1 MIEKIIIECMAFE
14 MNNKKT
20 PTLIV
25 VSKKQYKKFKNNL
38 KKSFNHNDRIHKNI
52 ALRIRGVLIISSNE
66 IKSKNFLV
74 R

>member
-1 MIEKIIIECMAFE
+1 MAFE

-38 KKSFNHNDRIHKNI
+38 KKSFNQNDRIHKNI

-66 IKSKNFLV
+66 IESKNFLV

>member
-1 MIEKIIIECMAFE
+1 MAFE

-38 KKSFNHNDRIHKNI
+38 KKSFNHNERVHKNI
-52 ALRIRGVLIISSNE
+52 KLIMRGVLIISSNE
-66 IKSKNFLV
+66 IESKNFLV